1 MEYIDP
7 VTGIATEEIG
17 WSEDDEADFSDLF
30 PFGEEHE
37 TRRTGIWAIIG
48 SSVVSHPY
56 LSGFELVAE
65 RIPDL
70 FTRTLRKISND
81 TVEVAIN
88 SVDAIR
94 FGDYLETIGES
105 AVIGTLNSP
114 SIGGSVLLRADPVFV
129 SGIVDLLLG
138 GNRGGHAAHD
148 RQFTAIEIG
157 LVRHVLEKLA
167 GALSSAFSGILN
179 EPFSLARLETRAR
192 FATITETVS
201 VCGLVKLPVTIG
213 DSRGMLDFLM
223 PFSALE
229 TVQDQ
234 LDQVFCHESLSQNDR
249 WRLALK
255 GRLHETQVAVRC
267 VIGEKVV
274 TLREIDQLSEGKI
287 FEFGGR
293 LDQAVPLCVGKQT
306 VATGLVGRNGERLAV
321 QVRHQPSKPSGPR
334 ETRR

>member
-1 MEYIDP
+1 MNYIDP
-7 VTGIATEEIG
+7 VTGIASEEIA
-17 WSEDDEADFSDLF
+17 WSEADGADFSDVF

-37 TRRTGIWAIIG
+37 IRRTGIWAIIG
-48 SSVVSHPY
+48 SSLVSHPY
-56 LSGFELVAE
+56 LSSFELVAE

-81 TVEVAIN
+81 SVEVAIN

-105 AVIGTLNSP
+105 AVIGMLNSP

-138 GNRGGHAAHD
+138 GNRGGNPAHD

-167 GALSSAFSGILN
+167 VALSSAFSGILN
-179 EPFSLARLETRAR
+179 EPFSLARLETKAR
-192 FATITETVS
+192 FAAIAETVS

-213 DSRGMLDFLM
+213 DSKGMLHLLM

-234 LDQVFCHESLSQNDR
+234 LDQVFCHETLSQNDR
-249 WRLALK
+249 WRLALE
-255 GRLHETQVAVRC
+255 GRLHETQVSIRC
-267 VIGEKVV
+267 VIGEKIV
-274 TLREIDQLSEGKI
+274 TLQEIDQLTEGEI
-287 FEFGGR
+287 VEFGGQ
-293 LDQAVPLCVGKQT
+293 LDQSVPLCVGKQM
-306 VATGLVGRNGERLAV
+306 VATGLVGRNGDRLAV
-321 QVRHQPSKPSGPR
+321 QVRHQPSNISGSWEHGR
-334 ETRR
+334 